1 VPRAVLIGGT
11 GLIGRAAARALATD
25 GWEVVAVSRS
35 GELPDGLAELG
46 VESVAADRAD
56 DAQLRAALGSG
67 ADVVYDSVAMTRE
80 HGEQLNRLEGLVGS
94 LVVISTA
101 SVYADDEG
109 RAFDGEGGELP
120 RLPVPILETQPTA
133 EPGDATYSTRKAE
146 LEQTLLHGPLPST
159 LIRAC
164 AVYGPGAKN
173 PRELH
178 FVKRAFDGRRR
189 VALAWNGESRFNTVS
204 VENLAELIR
213 LAAAQPGDRI
223 LNGGDPDPPSTLEI
237 CHAIG
242 SALEYQFEPV
252 LLPADEFSNPWGVPS
267 GSPLI
272 VSMEAAERE
281 LGYRPVTTYPE
292 AVPETCAWL
301 VGELERGCTWEGSYI
316 EGSLDYAAEDEVLE
330 AAA

>member
-1 VPRAVLIGGT
+1 MPRAVLIGGT
-11 GLIGRAAARALATD
+11 GMIGRAAARALAGD
-25 GWEVVAVSRS
+25 GWEVVALSRS
-35 GELPDGLAELG
+35 GTLPEGLAELG
-46 VESVAADRAD
+46 VQSVTADRAD
-56 DAQLRAALGSG
+56 DTQLRAALEPG
-67 ADVVYDSVAMTRE
+67 ADVVYDSVAMNRE
-80 HGEQLNRLEGLVGS
+80 HGEQLNGLEGLVGS

-109 RAFDGEGGELP
+109 RAFDGEGGDP
-120 RLPVPILETQPTA
+120 PQLPVPILETQRTA
-133 EPGDATYSTRKAE
+133 EPGDATYSTQKAE
-146 LEQTLLHGPLPST
+146 LEQTLLQGPLPAT

-173 PRELH
+173 PRELF
-178 FVKRAFDGRRR
+178 FVKRSFDGRRR
-189 VALAWNGESRFNTVS
+189 VALAWNGESRFNTAS
-204 VENLAELIR
+204 VANLAELIR

-242 SALEYQFEPV
+242 SAMEHEFEPV
-252 LLPADEFSNPWGVPS
+252 LLEADEFNNPWGVPAS
-267 GSPLI
+267 SSLI

-301 VGELERGCTWEGSYI
+301 VGELEGGRSWEDSYI
-316 EGSLDYAAEDEVLE
+316 AAALDYAAEDAVLE
-330 AAA
+330 SAA